1 MTPMMNTVSTLT
13 NLILFICL
21 VSLMFPIALQ
31 EFFIEMQTLR
41 KLADKQEKND
51 IE

>member
-1 MTPMMNTVSTLT
+1 MNTLSSLT

-31 EFFIEMQTLR
+31 EFIIEMKALR
-41 KLADKQEKND
+41 KLENKHENVKCDTD
-51 IE
+51 L